1 MLCKCL
7 IINTEDFPRSKHK
20 AFHAIAFQYM
30 HLSILTW
37 MFLSWM
43 CTVQWTGFCR
53 CFVYC
58 IITMAPVGRE
68 RLNEKCLGVPQL
80 VWLEKGLV
88 TWHFYRHRLCLLA
101 RKLCI
106 LNVAVCLGIV
116 IFVRVWVVSVINVTC
131 GRDSFNCDEQLEAFV
146 FVQESSQGL
155 QLPRIFFVRNDYCDV
170 LAYD

>member
-1 MLCKCL
+1 MLCKYL

-53 CFVYC
+53 CFVYYNNGTC
-58 IITMAPVGRE
+58 RSRE
-68 RLNEKCLGVPQL
+68 IEWEMLRSSSISLAR
-80 VWLEKGLV
+80 KGLV

-155 QLPRIFFVRNDYCDV
+155 QLPRIFLGRNDYCDV

>member
-1 MLCKCL
+1 MSDYKYRR
-7 IINTEDFPRSKHK
+7 FPKVK
-20 AFHAIAFQYM
+20 AQGFSCNRLPVYAFVNFNLNVSVLDVY
-30 HLSILTW
+30 
-37 MFLSWM
+37 
-43 CTVQWTGFCR
+43 CTVNRLLQMFCVLHYNNGTCR
-53 CFVYC
+53 S
-58 IITMAPVGRE
+58 RE
-68 RLNEKCLGVPQL
+68 IEWEMLRSSSISLAR
-80 VWLEKGLV
+80 KGLV

-155 QLPRIFFVRNDYCDV
+155 QLPRIFFGRNDYCDV